1 MSCQNNNCP
10 KAAEAGCRRVRCGFR
25 RGYCCCAVGFL
36 ALLVLFA
43 VGLILGAVYYEAIL
57 PVLASVIA
65 FTAAIAA
72 VAVALVIY
80 CLCRRND

>member
-1 MSCQNNNCP
+1 MSCQTNNYPC
-10 KAAEAGCRRVRCGFR
+10 EADAGRSRIHCGFR

-43 VGLILGAVYYEAIL
+43 VGLILGAVYYETIL